1 MKFKI
6 SSLILGMFFLSVTSV
21 NADIIEKNREKKLES
36 NILATVFLGDINFGY
51 EKRISNRF
59 SRVFSIDYIPYIEYT
74 DLDDINTSKKKT
86 SLFRTTYGIRTYA
99 KHHIFD
105 IGFMPEHLSDKV
117 TSDIIGSFL
126 ELKLGIYNESN
137 QFYGSF
143 DFAAGHSEM
152 FNESLYL
159 EWKLGF
165 SRILAEDATVLPIL
179 SVGVGFLF

>member
-1 MKFKI
+1 MKFKFL
-6 SSLILGMFFLSVTSV
+6 SLLLSVFFLSITSV
-21 NADIIEKNREKKLES
+21 NADTIEKNRESKLES

-51 EKRISNRF
+51 EKRISTRF
-59 SRVFSIDYIPYIEYT
+59 SRVFSIDYIPIIEST
-74 DLDDINTSKKKT
+74 DLDDPLGGIKKT

-99 KHHIFD
+99 KHRIFD

-165 SRILAEDATVLPIL
+165 SRVLSEDATVLPIL